1 MSGNSYKFGK
11 FQIDL
16 QEKIL
21 RQNGESFSLPPKVL
35 DVLCILVE
43 KEGKIVTKT
52 ELMETVWADSFVE
65 ESNLTQSIYSLRR
78 VLGTDEKGKNI
89 IETIPRRGYRFAAP
103 LQKVFE
109 NESSEK
115 NNDSLISAPNEISVD
130 QQTTETEINQ
140 TNLPVVQRYKK
151 LILALAFG
159 TILLLFT
166 AFAANYFYL
175 SKSANSSPLENVG
188 FEKLTFSGDVLFPI
202 ISPDGKSFAF
212 VREDSIFLQDVETGS
227 NLKLNIIG
235 HKNFGNLQFSVGG
248 ETIFFRNEE
257 RSDAGGEVFQVSRF
271 GGEARKIAE
280 NVWSNVGFSP
290 DGKQMSF
297 VRFLPNPGEWTLII
311 KNLESGE
318 ERKILSRNVPYSI
331 YRSGFPAWSSD
342 GQKIVI
348 VEQTPNQTNIS
359 KLLIVLTET
368 GETEIIETPRFVQ
381 IEQTA
386 WLPDGDGLLIVGREN
401 NRFFQLWKMSYPSGE
416 LQKITNDLSIY
427 RNLSISADSKRML
440 ARQQSIYSHI
450 WTTSADDLENQKQV
464 TFGNLS
470 RDGNVGLFWT
480 NDANSI
486 IYASR
491 ITGNVDL
498 WSVNLSDGARRQLTE
513 NAGNN
518 NENPFVTSD
527 GKYIFFES
535 TRSGTR
541 HIWRIDINGENPTQ
555 ITSSEKETDYF
566 PTVSSDGAWL
576 YFTRISPKGN
586 SIMRK
591 SLSGDKIET
600 LTEPGKL
607 SPNNFLSLSPDGN
620 FLAFN
625 NVAEKPKENSGQA
638 VLQIGVISTQEKSAQ
653 KIFGIAATT
662 AKIKWSIAGK
672 SLEYIENSPESGK
685 ILSKNI
691 EDDSPPQIILTLPKT
706 HIFDF
711 IRSTDGKNLAIARG
725 KQESDVMLLENF

>member
-1 MSGNSYKFGK
+1 MGENSYQFGK

-21 RQNGESFSLPPKVL
+21 RQNGESVSLPPKVL
-35 DVLCILVE
+35 DVLCVLVE
-43 KEGKIVTKT
+43 REGKIVTKS
-52 ELMETVWADSFVE
+52 ELMETVWAGSFVE
-65 ESNLTQSIYSLRR
+65 ESNLTQSVYSLRR
-78 VLGTDEKGKNI
+78 ILGTDENGKNI
-89 IETIPRRGYRFAAP
+89 IETIPRRGYRLAAT
-103 LQKVFE
+103 LRRIVENELFE
-109 NESSEK
+109 NLEES
-115 NNDSLISAPNEISVD
+115 LVSAPDEISV
-130 QQTTETEINQ
+130 TEKTAETELNQ
-140 TNLPVVQRYKK
+140 ANLPFVKRFKK
-151 LILALAFG
+151 TILAGTFG
-159 TILLLFT
+159 AILVLF
-166 AFAANYFYL
+166 AGFAANYFYL
-175 SKSANSSPLENVG
+175 SKSANSSPVENVA
-188 FEKLTFSGDVLFPI
+188 FEKLTFSGDISFPI

-212 VREDSIFLQDVETGS
+212 VREDSIFLQDIETGS
-227 NLKLNIIG
+227 NLKLNVTG
-235 HKNFGNLQFSVGG
+235 HNNFGNLQFSVGG

-271 GGEARKIAE
+271 GGEARRVAE
-280 NVWSNVGFSP
+280 NVWSNVGISP

-297 VRFLPNPGEWTLII
+297 VRFFPNAGEWTLIV

-318 ERKILSRNVPYSI
+318 ERKIVSRNVPHTI
-331 YRSGFPAWSSD
+331 YRSGFPAWSAD

-348 VEQTPNQTNIS
+348 VEQTPNQTNVS
-359 KLLIVLTET
+359 KLLIVSVDTGKAET
-368 GETEIIETPRFVQ
+368 IETPRFVQ
-381 IEQTA
+381 IEQIA

-401 NRFFQLWKMSYPSGE
+401 NRFFQLWKMNYPGGE

-427 RNLSISADSKRML
+427 RNLSISADGKKML

-450 WTTSADDLENQKQV
+450 WTTSAENLEDLKQI

-470 RDGNVGLFWT
+470 RDGNAGLFWT
-480 NDANSI
+480 NAANSI

-527 GKYIFFES
+527 GKYVFFES

-541 HIWRIDINGENPTQ
+541 NIWRIDANGENPAQ
-555 ITSSEKETDYF
+555 ITFSEKETDYF
-566 PTVSSDGAWL
+566 PTVSPDGAWL

-591 SLSGDKIET
+591 SLTGEEIEM
-600 LTEPGKL
+600 LTEPGKFA
-607 SPNNFLSLSPDGN
+607 PNSFLSLSPDGN

-625 NVAEKPKENSGQA
+625 NIADKPKENSGQKL
-638 VLQIGVISTQEKSAQ
+638 LQIGVISTQEKITP
-653 KIFGIAATT
+653 KLFGIAATT
-662 AKIKWSIAGK
+662 AKIKWSADGK
-672 SLEYIENSPESGK
+672 ALEYIENSPESGK

-691 EDDSPPQIILTLPKT
+691 ESDAEPQTILILPKT
-706 HIFDF
+706 YIFDF
-711 IRSTDGKNLAIARG
+711 VRSNDGKNLAIARG